1 MREWFLV
8 FSDDWLAWS
17 CRYRRWRG
25 GHFEYWMIAECGNL
39 WLRLPECS
47 KGRERPLPIC
57 RGQPTCW
64 EENLLDRLARS
75 I

>member
-1 MREWFLV
+1 MARFL
-8 FSDDWLAWS
+8 DWGDVWL
-17 CRYRRWRG
+17 CGFVRYRRWRG
-25 GHFEYWMIAECGNL
+25 GHWENWMIAECGNL
-39 WLRLPECS
+39 WFRLPECS